1 MPSFRGGADGG
12 RNSKQDVLGGKDT
25 WSKKLLNI
33 LRTYSGSFLL
43 IPTHSMREN
52 FNPPSNSDEFQ
63 LQLEL

>member
-52 FNPPSNSDEFQ
+52 FNPP
-63 LQLEL
+63 